1 MKKMCRKVVS
11 LLLAAVM
18 VLTMT
23 AFASVV
29 YAADEDSVEADLNF
43 KMGVILVGDETE
55 GYSAAHIA
63 GVKEAAKELGLDDS
77 QIIWKYKVPEDSS
90 CYDAAIDLVGQGCS
104 LVIGN
109 SYGHQTYLVQA
120 AQEYPDVTFVSMT
133 GDFAAISGCENF
145 KNAFTNIY
153 ESRYVSGVVAG
164 LKLNEMIENGDI
176 KEDQTKIGYVGAY
189 PYAEVKSGY
198 TAFFLGVRSVCPSAT
213 MKVIYTNSWASIDL
227 EKEAAESL
235 IADGC
240 VLISQHA
247 DTTGASTA
255 CEKAGV
261 PIVGYNVSM
270 IATAPTQ
277 ALTSASIDWGPYYT
291 YAVKSVI
298 DGTKIDT
305 DWCKGYDDGAD
316 KITELNDKAIAK
328 GTKEKVKEV
337 EDAIKDGSLHVF
349 DTSTFTVDGKELDS
363 WKDDN
368 GNEYIKDGYFHE
380 SELHSAPA
388 FAINIDGI
396 ESVEK

>member
-29 YAADEDSVEADLNF
+29 YAADEDSVEADPNF

-305 DWCKGYDDGAD
+305 DWCKGYDD

>member
-1 MKKMCRKVVS
+1 MKKMCKKVVS

-29 YAADEDSVEADLNF
+29 YAADEDSVEADPNF

-198 TAFFLGVRSVCPSAT
+198 TAFSLGVRSVCPSAT

-328 GTKEKVKEV
+328 GTIEGG
-337 EDAIKDGSLHVF
+337 KDG
-349 DTSTFTVDGKELDS
+349 K
-363 WKDDN
+363 KD
-368 GNEYIKDGYFHE
+368 
-380 SELHSAPA
+380 
-388 FAINIDGI
+388 
-396 ESVEK
+396 

>member
-29 YAADEDSVEADLNF
+29 YAADEDSVEADPNF

-153 ESRYVSGVVAG
+153 ESRYVSGVVDG
-164 LKLNEMIENGDI
+164 LKL
-176 KEDQTKIGYVGAY
+176 
-189 PYAEVKSGY
+189 
-198 TAFFLGVRSVCPSAT
+198 
-213 MKVIYTNSWASIDL
+213 
-227 EKEAAESL
+227 
-235 IADGC
+235 
-240 VLISQHA
+240 
-247 DTTGASTA
+247 
-255 CEKAGV
+255 
-261 PIVGYNVSM
+261 
-270 IATAPTQ
+270 
-277 ALTSASIDWGPYYT
+277 
-291 YAVKSVI
+291 
-298 DGTKIDT
+298 
-305 DWCKGYDDGAD
+305 
-316 KITELNDKAIAK
+316 
-328 GTKEKVKEV
+328 
-337 EDAIKDGSLHVF
+337 
-349 DTSTFTVDGKELDS
+349 
-363 WKDDN
+363 
-368 GNEYIKDGYFHE
+368 
-380 SELHSAPA
+380 
-388 FAINIDGI
+388 
-396 ESVEK
+396 

>member
-1 MKKMCRKVVS
+1 MNKMCKKVVS

-29 YAADEDSVEADLNF
+29 YAADEDKVEADPNF

-63 GVKEAAKELGLDDS
+63 GIKEAAAELGLDDS

-133 GDFAAISGCENF
+133 GDFAAISGLENF

>member
-29 YAADEDSVEADLNF
+29 YAADEDSVEADPNF

-63 GVKEAAKELGLDDS
+63 GIKEAAAELGLDDS

>member
-1 MKKMCRKVVS
+1 MKKMCKKVVS

-29 YAADEDSVEADLNF
+29 YAADEDSVEADPNF

-198 TAFFLGVRSVCPSAT
+198 TAFFLGVRSSRVLNRRRMRINFSA
-213 MKVIYTNSWASIDL
+213 
-227 EKEAAESL
+227 
-235 IADGC
+235 C
-240 VLISQHA
+240 R
-247 DTTGASTA
+247 
-255 CEKAGV
+255 
-261 PIVGYNVSM
+261 YNRSFYR
-270 IATAPTQ
+270 
-277 ALTSASIDWGPYYT
+277 L
-291 YAVKSVI
+291 
-298 DGTKIDT
+298 
-305 DWCKGYDDGAD
+305 
-316 KITELNDKAIAK
+316 
-328 GTKEKVKEV
+328 
-337 EDAIKDGSLHVF
+337 
-349 DTSTFTVDGKELDS
+349 
-363 WKDDN
+363 
-368 GNEYIKDGYFHE
+368 
-380 SELHSAPA
+380 
-388 FAINIDGI
+388 
-396 ESVEK
+396 

>member
-1 MKKMCRKVVS
+1 MKKMCKKVVS

-29 YAADEDSVEADLNF
+29 YAADEDSGEADPNF

-227 EKEAAESL
+227 EKEAAETI

-240 VLISQHA
+240 
-247 DTTGASTA
+247 
-255 CEKAGV
+255 E
-261 PIVGYNVSM
+261 
-270 IATAPTQ
+270 
-277 ALTSASIDWGPYYT
+277 
-291 YAVKSVI
+291 
-298 DGTKIDT
+298 
-305 DWCKGYDDGAD
+305 
-316 KITELNDKAIAK
+316 
-328 GTKEKVKEV
+328 
-337 EDAIKDGSLHVF
+337 
-349 DTSTFTVDGKELDS
+349 
-363 WKDDN
+363 
-368 GNEYIKDGYFHE
+368 
-380 SELHSAPA
+380 
-388 FAINIDGI
+388 
-396 ESVEK
+396 